1 MKTFTLAITA
11 FIAGFLLTAVGLSQT
26 QFLWQAFHHGGF

>member
-1 MKTFTLAITA
+1 VKTFTSAVLA

-26 QFLWQAFHHGGF
+26 QFLWHAFQHGGF